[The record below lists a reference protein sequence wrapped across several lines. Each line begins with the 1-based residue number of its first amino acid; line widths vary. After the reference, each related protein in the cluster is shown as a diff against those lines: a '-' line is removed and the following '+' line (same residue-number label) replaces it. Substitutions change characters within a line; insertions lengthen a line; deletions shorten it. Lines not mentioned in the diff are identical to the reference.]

1 MENNKITIKRKSK
14 FKKYKDKFGVVL
26 ANTLAFTFMLNKSV
40 FADIDSGEVTNAV
53 GKVITGLSSLLYI
66 GAILMGIYG
75 VYAYSKANR
84 EQDPHA
90 KSKAMGFIEG
100 ALGIG
105 LSGYLLSSVLKPLI
119 SNLFS

>member
-40 FADIDSGEVTNAV
+40 FADIDSGEVTDAV

>member
-40 FADIDSGEVTNAV
+40 FADIDSGEVTIAV
-53 GKVITGLSSLLYI
+53 EKVITGLSSLLYI

>member
-1 MENNKITIKRKSK
+1 MEKNKITIKRKSK
-14 FKKYKDKFGVVL
+14 LKKYKDKIGVVL
-26 ANTLAFTFMLNKSV
+26 ANTLAFTFMLNKNV
-40 FADIDSGEVTNAV
+40 FADIDSGEVTNAIE
-53 GKVITGLSSLLYI
+53 KVITALSSLLYI

-84 EQDPHA
+84 DQDPHA

-105 LSGYLLSSVLKPLI
+105 VAGYLLSSIVKPLI